1 MSRDSIIS
9 EAFDNINN
17 IEKCRNK
24 KLAEGKRNN
33 PIPKPFDKYFEI
45 DLSDSEDDFQPGEEI
60 PGYDCHFLAFLVPKE
75 KYEDKKSGAG
85 GDGGVEKA
93 VSRGAEPRRG
103 AGRPFQCGKIFPC
116 E

>member
-1 MSRDSIIS
+1 MNRDSIIS

-33 PIPKPFDKYFEI
+33 PVPKPFNKYFEI

-75 KYEDKKSGAG
+75 KYEDEIDIYPILTDDPDYPVVEIAG
-85 GDGGVEKA
+85 GRLYPVEID
-93 VSRGAEPRRG
+93 SIL
-103 AGRPFQCGKIFPC
+103 F
-116 E
+116 